1 MSDYQPYPPQQPTY
15 PPAGYSYPPPTPP
28 VKPGRGLAIT
38 SLVLGIVGA
47 AMGIVP
53 LFCWMALVLGLL
65 GLIFGIVGRRH
76 GMGKAGIVLSLLSLT
91 LGVIGAVILANA
103 VHDVSNDLNSLGT
116 VPTASLP
123 TIDTASSDDQAFL
136 DTVHQAGIWTGVPDA
151 TLINDA
157 QLACNAL
164 DAGNSYLSVVQIAMD
179 SGGLD
184 AYDAGYFVGASIGVY
199 CPADAYLIPGN

>member
-1 MSDYQPYPPQQPTY
+1 MSDYPQYQPQPYPTTQHYQP
-15 PPAGYSYPPPTPP
+15 PWTPP

-53 LFCWMALVLGLL
+53 LLCWMALVLGLL
-65 GLIFGIVGRRH
+65 GLIFGVVGRRH

-103 VHDVSNDLNSLGT
+103 VHDVTNDLNTLGT

-157 QLACNAL
+157 HLTCNAL
-164 DAGNSYLSVVQIAMD
+164 DAGNSYLSVVQITMD

-199 CPADAYLIPGN
+199 CPEDAYMIGSN